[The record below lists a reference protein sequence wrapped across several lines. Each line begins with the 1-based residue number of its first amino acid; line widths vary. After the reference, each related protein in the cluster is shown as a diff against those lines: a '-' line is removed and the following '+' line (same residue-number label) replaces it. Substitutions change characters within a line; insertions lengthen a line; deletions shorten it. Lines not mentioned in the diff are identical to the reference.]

1 MVSQILVHEWLPIA
15 IRTSGIERK
24 LIAGQALFRR
34 GDRAAGL
41 YEVVSG
47 RIRLMGVDQEGREL
61 AFGIR
66 CAGDTVAEES
76 LFSLSYCCI
85 AVAST
90 KSVVR
95 LYQKGSLLAEFARNP
110 KAAQLFAAVLS
121 YRVMDLRTRLERR
134 NIYSARDR
142 VRHYLA
148 GAQDSTVILPGTVKD
163 LAGELGLSHEALYRT
178 LSEMKNEGEIVRHG
192 GRIRLV
198 HPVHDWDQCPELHQH
213 SISKINIRARS

>member
-1 MVSQILVHEWLPIA
+1 MDSQIHVHDWLPPA
-15 IRTSGIERK
+15 IRTSAIERK

-47 RIRLMGVDQEGREL
+47 RIRLMGVDPAGREL
-61 AFGIR
+61 VFGIR
-66 CAGDTVAEES
+66 CAGDTVADAS
-76 LFSLSYCCI
+76 LFSPSYCCT

-90 KSVVR
+90 KSIVR
-95 LYQKGSLLAEFARNP
+95 FYQKDGLLAEFARNP
-110 KAAQLFAAVLS
+110 KAAQLFAAVLAQ
-121 YRVMDLRTRLERR
+121 RVMDLRTRLERR

-148 GAQDSTVILPGTVKD
+148 GAHDSTVILPGTVKD

-178 LSEMKNEGEIVRHG
+178 LSEMENEGEIVRHS
-192 GRIRLV
+192 GRIRLAR
-198 HPVHDWDQCPELHQH
+198 PAHDWDQCPELHHH
-213 SISKINIRARS
+213 SISKVKFRARL